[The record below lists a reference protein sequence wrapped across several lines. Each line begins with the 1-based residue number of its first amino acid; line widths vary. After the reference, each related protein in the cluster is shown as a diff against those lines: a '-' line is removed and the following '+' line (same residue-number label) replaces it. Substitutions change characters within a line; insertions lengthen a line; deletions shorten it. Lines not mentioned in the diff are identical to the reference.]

1 MSMMPVLEEKLID
14 EASFHIPAGFA
25 TWPPDRLFPAARQ
38 AKDFTGAFP
47 AGFRHPRSGACL

>member
-1 MSMMPVLEEKLID
+1 MIPVLEEKLID